1 MAPRSRFASSVA
13 LGRRAG
19 MAMSTNLLS
28 NKRHRFLAKAHGR
41 WIWLAAIVG
50 FMVVVLDA
58 LTKWG
63 IAQEIGPGAARSHF
77 EIAGDVIELRYTLN
91 SGVAFG
97 LLSGNSTVA
106 GVLVGLVIVPLVIVL
121 AVVAT
126 RGLLWAVASGLVVG
140 GAAGN
145 LLDRAGDGTVTDFIA
160 VGRWPSFNLADAS
173 ITVGALMLI
182 GFSLIDQRAQTDT
195 DGAVSQ

>member
-1 MAPRSRFASSVA
+1 
-13 LGRRAG
+13 
-19 MAMSTNLLS
+19 MAMSTNHRS
-28 NKRHRFLAKAHGR
+28 KNRHRLLAGHAGR

-58 LTKWG
+58 LSKWG

-77 EIAGDVIELRYTLN
+77 VLAGDFIELRYAVN

-97 LLSGNSTVA
+97 LLRGNSTLA

-121 AVVAT
+121 AVMAT
-126 RGLLWAVASGLVVG
+126 RGPLWAVASGLVVG

-145 LLDRAGDGTVTDFIA
+145 LLDRAGDGAVTDFIA
-160 VGRWPSFNLADAS
+160 VGRWPSFNFADAS
-173 ITVGALMLI
+173 ITVGALILL
-182 GFSLIDQRAQTDT
+182 GLSLIEQRAHADT
-195 DGAVSQ
+195 DRQVSQ